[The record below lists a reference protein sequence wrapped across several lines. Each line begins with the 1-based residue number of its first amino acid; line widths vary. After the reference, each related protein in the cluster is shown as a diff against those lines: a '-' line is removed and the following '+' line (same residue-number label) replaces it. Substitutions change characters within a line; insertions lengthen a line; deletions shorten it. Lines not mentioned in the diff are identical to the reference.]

1 MKAIR
6 LKTEYLKNPLGI
18 DFTAPRL
25 FWNCADG
32 VRQTAYQVICRD
44 ENENLLW
51 DSGKIESGSMHTI
64 YAGTPLHSRVHV
76 VWQVRLWDENDV
88 PGDWSEPAVF
98 ELGLLHADDWRAQWI
113 TGDYIPDPKR
123 RYPVDCFKTTFVAGE
138 IKKARLYATAC
149 GVYQAALNGQPV
161 EGFTLAP
168 GITDYRKR
176 VQYQTY
182 DVTALVQSGENALT
196 VQLAD
201 GWYRGCCGAWGLRNQ
216 YGTETK
222 FLAQLELTLTDGTVQ
237 TVCTDGS
244 WQWSNDG
251 PVRFADNKDGER
263 IDARRTPTYSGHAKM
278 TTHPVQPTASDNE
291 PLTEHERLAAKILH
305 TPSGRTVLDFGQNIA
320 GILQFTVQAKAG
332 QRICL
337 RFGEM
342 LDENGEFTQKNIQT
356 SNEKITSPLQQVD
369 YVCKA
374 GRNDYKTAFQSQIPP
389 LTDDEFKQ
397 LEENILKEGKL
408 LSPLIVWGNTLVD
421 GHNRYAILQKHPEIY
436 FSTMPLHFANR
447 EEALAWICKNQLGRR
462 NLSPEQKRY
471 LLGKQYESAL
481 VLVVSP
487 LPNPPLNP
495 PNVDSSRN

>member
-32 VRQTAYQVICRD
+32 VRQTAYQVICHD

-76 VWQVRLWDENDV
+76 VWQVRLWDESDV

-113 TGDYIPDPKR
+113 TGDYTPDPKQ
-123 RYPVDCFKTTFVAGE
+123 RYPVDCFKKTFAAGE

-149 GVYQAALNGQPV
+149 GVYQAAINGQTV

-182 DVTALVQSGENALT
+182 DLTALVQNGENTLT

-237 TVCTDGS
+237 TICTDDS
-244 WQWSNDG
+244 WQYRG
-251 PVRFADNKDGER
+251 
-263 IDARRTPTYSGHAKM
+263 
-278 TTHPVQPTASDNE
+278 
-291 PLTEHERLAAKILH
+291 
-305 TPSGRTVLDFGQNIA
+305 
-320 GILQFTVQAKAG
+320 
-332 QRICL
+332 
-337 RFGEM
+337 
-342 LDENGEFTQKNIQT
+342 
-356 SNEKITSPLQQVD
+356 
-369 YVCKA
+369 
-374 GRNDYKTAFQSQIPP
+374 
-389 LTDDEFKQ
+389 
-397 LEENILKEGKL
+397 
-408 LSPLIVWGNTLVD
+408 LVS
-421 GHNRYAILQKHPEIY
+421 L
-436 FSTMPLHFANR
+436 
-447 EEALAWICKNQLGRR
+447 C
-462 NLSPEQKRY
+462 
-471 LLGKQYESAL
+471 
-481 VLVVSP
+481 
-487 LPNPPLNP
+487 
-495 PNVDSSRN
+495 